1 MSIVLK
7 DLTKRYGAQP
17 VVERVSLEIQDGEL
31 FVLLG
36 ASGSGKSTILRII
49 AGLVHA
55 DEGIVLLHGR
65 DVTRESPQERNT
77 GVVFQ
82 NYSLFQH
89 MTVADNVEFGLA
101 VRGVPQERRASR
113 RDELLALVGL
123 AGYAARLPR
132 QLSGGQQQRV
142 AVARALAYEPSVLLL
157 DEPFGALDVRI
168 RGQLRRALREIQR
181 SLGVTAILVT
191 HDQEEAFELGD
202 RIGVMDR
209 GRLLEVGTP
218 AELYHRP
225 RHEFVAGFVG
235 EANLLGARSSSGRV
249 RVGEVELPLPISTA
263 DRDSQVQWAVLFRP
277 EDLTLGTSREELTD
291 PVVGPGTVEEVL
303 PLGASE
309 RITVRLEP
317 LAGVWPVGRDY
328 GETGVVLR
336 VVVPSRRG
344 VSSGYLPDQPVW
356 VGLRS
361 FHVLPRLARRLLL
374 WTDGSPAAEEA
385 LRLGGGLAR
394 RIGASTTVLCVSASE
409 MFGRR
414 LLART
419 RETLAGLSP
428 ASALL
433 SVHGDA
439 VEEVLGALARE
450 PYDLAVV
457 PGNPARGA
465 AAADGAGP
473 GAGEEIARRAA
484 VSVLVATRPR
494 EALRRFLLCTAA
506 GEPGKMDVAFG
517 AQLARRTDAR
527 ATLLYVDGPPRSRDG
542 VRPSGANGASR
553 PARVWIERHL
563 EQGVHTL
570 VGQGV
575 RAEMKVRR
583 GPVVDEILGEA
594 AEGDYDLVVIGGHV
608 ARTRPDER
616 NLALEILSRADRPVL
631 IVRGTPE
638 S

>member
-7 DLTKRYGAQP
+7 DLTKRYGPQA
-17 VVERVSLEIQDGEL
+17 VVDRLSLDIQEGEL

-49 AGLVHA
+49 AGLVEA
-55 DEGIVLLHGR
+55 NSGTVLLHGR
-65 DVTRESPQERNT
+65 DVTGESPQQRNT
-77 GVVFQ
+77 GFVFQ

-89 MTVADNVEFGLA
+89 MSVAENVEFGLA
-101 VRGVPQERRASR
+101 VRGVPVERRAAR

-123 AGYAARLPR
+123 AGYGARLPR

-168 RGQLRRALREIQR
+168 RGQLRRALRDIQR

-191 HDQEEAFELGD
+191 HDQEEAFELAD

-235 EANLLGARSSSGRV
+235 EANLLGARSFNGRV
-249 RVGEVELPLPISTA
+249 RVGEVDLPLPISTA
-263 DRDSQVQWAVLFRP
+263 DLDPQVQWAVLFRP
-277 EDLTLGTSREELTD
+277 EDLILAASRDDLME
-291 PVVGPGTVEEVL
+291 PVVGTGTVEEIL

-309 RITVRLEP
+309 RVTVHLEP

-328 GETGVVLR
+328 GETGVSLR
-336 VVVPSRRG
+336 VTVPSHRG
-344 VSSGYLPDQPVW
+344 VSSGFLPEQTVW
-356 VGLRS
+356 IGLRS

-385 LRLGGGLAR
+385 LRLGAALAR
-394 RIGASTTVLCVSASE
+394 RIGASTTVLCVAANE
-409 MFGRR
+409 MFAQR

-419 RETLAGLSP
+419 RESLADANPAPTLT
-428 ASALL
+428 
-433 SVHGDA
+433 SVRGDS
-439 VEEVLGALARE
+439 VGEVLAELARN
-450 PYDLAVV
+450 PYDLVVAPGRRDGDDAAGAV
-457 PGNPARGA
+457 
-465 AAADGAGP
+465 
-473 GAGEEIARRAA
+473 GEEIARRAG
-484 VSVLVATRPR
+484 VSVLVATRPHI
-494 EALRRFLLCTAA
+494 ALRRFLLCTAA

-517 AQLARRTDAR
+517 AQLARRTDAH
-527 ATLLYVDGPPRSRDG
+527 ATLLYVDGPG
-542 VRPSGANGASR
+542 PSAPQANGARLALEPSR
-553 PARVWIERHL
+553 RTRAWIERHL
-563 EQGVHTL
+563 EQGLHTL
-570 VGQGV
+570 LGQGI

-583 GPVVDEILGEA
+583 GPVVEEILAEA
-594 AEGDYDLVVIGGHV
+594 AEGDFDIVVIGGHV

-616 NLALEILSRADRPVL
+616 NLALEILARADRPVL
-631 IVRGTPE
+631 VVKGTPE